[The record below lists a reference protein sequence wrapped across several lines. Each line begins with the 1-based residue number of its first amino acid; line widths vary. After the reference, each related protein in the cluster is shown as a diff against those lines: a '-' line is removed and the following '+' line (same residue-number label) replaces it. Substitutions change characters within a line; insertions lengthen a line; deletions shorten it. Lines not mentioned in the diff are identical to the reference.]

1 MQNNVLK
8 NYDKELT
15 MMILANIG
23 LFIYFSNIAELWEI
37 IEHNKIILSFLI
49 SFISPLLITN
59 VIPSNWKDLFIGYF
73 ENRTSSTIYNL
84 IIYLVP
90 KKYEKN
96 FQRATFL
103 PGYSIFSRLDEG
115 KIKNEKIKTLVL
127 KKRYEFPNNPED
139 QNDLWY
145 KIYRIHEPSPR
156 IFPNYRYWLLLRDMV
171 TLNVFLTIFIN
182 LFYIWKTLS
191 FSSYWTGFMII
202 QIVVEIIMCRR
213 YCNKYVE
220 TVLAEETHDIEKLDK
235 S

>member
-103 PGYSIFSRLDEG
+103 PGYSIFSRLQ
-115 KIKNEKIKTLVL
+115 ITLKNKM
-127 KKRYEFPNNPED
+127 
-139 QNDLWY
+139 
-145 KIYRIHEPSPR
+145 IYGIRFIEYMNQVHEY
-156 IFPNYRYWLLLRDMV
+156 F
-171 TLNVFLTIFIN
+171 
-182 LFYIWKTLS
+182 
-191 FSSYWTGFMII
+191 
-202 QIVVEIIMCRR
+202 QI
-213 YCNKYVE
+213 
-220 TVLAEETHDIEKLDK
+220 TDIGYY
-235 S
+235 